1 LLQRPP
7 ALCVNGAKDR
17 TALEE
22 RKALERMLRMEVE
35 KATMLASA
43 HEDAKGLVWKI
54 TLLEGELVAEHQA
67 CELSEREHRE
77 QFKELTLL

>member
-22 RKALERMLRMEVE
+22 REALERMLRTKVE
-35 KATMLASA
+35 NAAVLASA
-43 HEDAKGLVWKI
+43 HEDAKGLIWKI
-54 TLLEGELVAEHQA
+54 TLLEGELVAGHQA
-67 CELSEREHRE
+67 WELSEREHRE